1 MKACEVIVKERKKQL
16 EECRTDLKTKL
27 QKALVTE
34 KKTPKT
40 SDESLFR
47 EFIRHTYQEGLGDEE
62 ASKLVLKLFEET
74 GITLKGG
81 SKAQEKTSSAK
92 GKKGGSDPHLT
103 NDDKAKIWA
112 HREETHEIRK
122 VVKELVGRVRSL
134 RYFTVVR
141 DLQKQNEKPPELPC
155 PACGRDKVPIS
166 ELAVLSSCGHT
177 GCETCVMSAAEKEEC
192 VYASAGKC
200 SAAARVLNVVKG
212 ETLGVDDEIRDGRG
226 KHFGLKLEK
235 VVELI
240 KYVILPFFPLLP
252 VLTTNRKKIPSDE
265 RVLIF
270 VQFQD
275 LMKKVGAALKA
286 NKINYLEIEGS
297 SASRSKTLQAYQDGD
312 DARVLLLN
320 VMDESASG
328 ANLTVAN
335 HAIFLSPLLAPS
347 QEIYDAC
354 ETQAIG
360 RLRRYGQTKHVF
372 IWRFLST
379 NTIDVEIFEQRTK
392 HKAK

>member
-16 EECRTDLKTKL
+16 EECRSDLKTKL

-47 EFIRHTYQEGLGDEE
+47 EFIRHTHQEGLGDEE
-62 ASKLVLKLFEET
+62 ASNLVLKLFDEA

-81 SKAQEKTSSAK
+81 SKVQEKSSSSK
-92 GKKGGSDPHLT
+92 GKKGGGDPHLT

-155 PACGRDKVPIS
+155 PSCGRDKVPLS

-177 GCETCVMSAAEKEEC
+177 GCETCVMAAAEKEEC
-192 VYASAGKC
+192 VYAGSGKC

-212 ETLGVDDEIRDGRG
+212 ETLGVDDEVRDGRG

-240 KYVILPFFPLLP
+240 KCVIPAYTSLSH
-252 VLTTNRKKIPSDE
+252 TNYQQEGDSGRGTNPDLRSISGPDE
-265 RVLIF
+265 EGWSRVEGP
-270 VQFQD
+270 QD
-275 LMKKVGAALKA
+275 QLSRDRRV
-286 NKINYLEIEGS
+286 IRIEIQDSSSLSGWRRCSGS
-297 SASRSKTLQAYQDGD
+297 S
-312 DARVLLLN
+312 
-320 VMDESASG
+320 
-328 ANLTVAN
+328 
-335 HAIFLSPLLAPS
+335 S
-347 QEIYDAC
+347 Q
-354 ETQAIG
+354 
-360 RLRRYGQTKHVF
+360 RYG
-372 IWRFLST
+372 R
-379 NTIDVEIFEQRTK
+379 ECQRCQLNCRQPRHLLVTTPC
-392 HKAK
+392 HIPGDLRCV

>member
-16 EECRTDLKTKL
+16 EECRNDLKTKL

-40 SDESLFR
+40 SEESLFR

-62 ASKLVLKLFEET
+62 ASELVLKLFDEA
-74 GITLKGG
+74 GIASKGG
-81 SKAQEKTSSAK
+81 SKAQEKSTSAK
-92 GKKGGSDPHLT
+92 GKKSGNDPHLT
-103 NDDKAKIWA
+103 NDDKAKVWA

-141 DLQKQNEKPPELPC
+141 DLQKQNENPPELPC
-155 PACGRDKVPIS
+155 PSCGRDKVPIS

-177 GCETCVMSAAEKEEC
+177 GCETCVMAAAEKEEC
-192 VYASAGKC
+192 VYASSGKC

-212 ETLGVDDEIRDGRG
+212 ETLGVDDEVRDGRG
-226 KHFGLKLEK
+226 KHYGLKLEK

-240 KYVILPFFPLLP
+240 KYVISTPIFFLI
-252 VLTTNRKKIPSDE
+252 LTKNRKEIPADE
-265 RVLIF
+265 RILIF
-270 VQFQD
+270 VQFPD

-286 NKINYLEIEGS
+286 HKINYLEIEGS
-297 SASRSKTLQAYQDGD
+297 SATRSKTLQAYQDGD

-335 HAIFLSPLLAPS
+335 HAIFLSPLLATS

-360 RLRRYGQTKHVF
+360 RLRRYGQTKHVY

-392 HKAK
+392 RKVV